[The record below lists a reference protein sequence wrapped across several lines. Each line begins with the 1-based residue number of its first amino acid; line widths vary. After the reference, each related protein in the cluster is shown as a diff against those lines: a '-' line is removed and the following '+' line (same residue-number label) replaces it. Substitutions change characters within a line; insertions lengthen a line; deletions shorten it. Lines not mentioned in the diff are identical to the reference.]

1 MSLFRRSFALFLVLT
16 ALVASTWCISDNQTV
31 VIIGG
36 GVAGLSAAYRLR
48 SMGVK
53 NVIIIEAMN
62 RLGGRINTIT
72 YRNSRTLFQTKILFL
87 N

>member
-53 NVIIIEAMN
+53 NVIIIEA
-62 RLGGRINTIT
+62 IDIIIIVIVIIEV
-72 YRNSRTLFQTKILFL
+72 ILLIIVVF
-87 N
+87 